1 MSNRLAL
8 DDGYVR
14 PKKTLQEKF
23 SKEEIAEKL
32 IGYREVKDAEEL
44 NNLIGSDFRYF
55 VYEKTGSKVLKKFR
69 IGGKLIKIDP
79 NNKYIVLAT
88 GLPPNQKTWSVQLDN
103 SELYVKLKVE
113 DVINNQNDEFEKE
126 IQKLTAENNKL
137 KEDKAKL
144 VKMYNDLVDKYDIL
158 KKSKK

>member
-32 IGYREVKDAEEL
+32 IGYREVKDSSEL
-44 NNLIGSDFRYF
+44 KDLIGSDIRYF
-55 VYEKTGSKVLKKFR
+55 IYEQHGSKVTKKFR
-69 IGGKLIKIDP
+69 IGGKLIKVDP

-103 SELYVKLKVE
+103 SELHVKLKVE
-113 DVINNQNDEFEKE
+113 DVINNKNDEYEKE
-126 IQKLTAENNKL
+126 IQKLIAENTKL

-144 VKMYNDLVDKYDIL
+144 VKMYNELVDKYDLL
-158 KKSKK
+158 KKGKK

>member
-32 IGYREVKDAEEL
+32 IGYREIKDSSEL
-44 NNLIGSDFRYF
+44 KDLIGSDVRYF
-55 VYEKTGSKVLKKFR
+55 VYEKYGSKVTKKFR
-69 IGGKLIKIDP
+69 IGGKLIKVDP

-103 SELYVKLKVE
+103 SELHVKLKVE
-113 DVINNQNDEFEKE
+113 DVINNQNEEYEKE

-144 VKMYNDLVDKYDIL
+144 VKLYNELVDKYDLL